1 MRTDAAF
8 CANGEVR
15 YIMANRRAHGECAS
29 TPRGCEVVVGATCG
43 GGRRVARRVMLR
55 RLLNGRMGERR
66 GMMVVWIAGLVVM
79 SLVANLWF
87 VVRLYLNDWH

>member
-15 YIMANRRAHGECAS
+15 WIMANRRAHGECAS
-29 TPRGCEVVVGATCG
+29 VPSGCEVVVGATCG
-43 GGRRVARRVMLR
+43 GERRVGDRLMLR
-55 RLLNGRMGERR
+55 RLWKGRMGEQR
-66 GMMVVWIAGLVVM
+66 GMVVVWIAGLVVM